1 MSCHDEVGTSQKSSP
16 EAAARFKQARAGL
29 LNLTIPELLPL
40 LESSSLRVR
49 FHAEMRLRELTS
61 T

>member
-1 MSCHDEVGTSQKSSP
+1 MSHQEAGASQKLSRS
-16 EAAARFKQARAGL
+16 AAARFKQARRGL

-40 LESSSLRVR
+40 LESPLLYVR